1 MIARKTLGML
11 YSSYTENVPKLNLTI
26 SNIKSE
32 IMVRSFSEKLSKI
45 VSLNASI
52 YLLFY
57 TGGSSFIFLEK
68 FVLNSGK
75 NR

>member
-52 YLLFY
+52 YLLFCAE
-57 TGGSSFIFLEK
+57 GSSFIFLEK